1 MSITLNLNLKSKK
14 SFLSLSFILTNEAFF
29 FTKIFNED
37 GTEADEYDVFFTT
50 TKDIMKEFCKE
61 KNLDFP
67 VPESRED
74 DFIWIY
80 GLVYD
85 KNTLEIK
92 QVKGYVRYPT
102 DEGEWI

>member
-1 MSITLNLNLKSKK
+1 MKK
-14 SFLSLSFILTNEAFF
+14 FCEKKGLT
-29 FTKIFNED
+29 
-37 GTEADEYDVFFTT
+37 
-50 TKDIMKEFCKE
+50 
-61 KNLDFP
+61 FP

-92 QVKGYVRYPT
+92 QVKGYIRYPT
-102 DEGEWI
+102 EPGEWL